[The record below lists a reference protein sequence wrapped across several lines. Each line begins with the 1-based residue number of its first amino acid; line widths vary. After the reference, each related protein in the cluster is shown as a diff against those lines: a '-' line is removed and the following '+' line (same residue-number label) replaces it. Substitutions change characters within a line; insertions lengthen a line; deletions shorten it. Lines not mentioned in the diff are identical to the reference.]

1 MNLISLLSG
10 NGFVM
15 FNKDLAR
22 KVSVNGAIIFGQ
34 LCSSYES
41 FSNKNMLTVK
51 DNKEYF
57 FLTSETLYEETA
69 LTYKQ
74 QLKAIKELEVAG
86 YIETK
91 VMGVP
96 SKKFFRITDKIV
108 DDLITEGNPRNDKRE
123 DLAVSTVGGDIEESS
138 EDNLSLDQRE
148 SLGMTKGH
156 SKPLPNGSCIKKK
169 NKKEQDK
176 NNKINNCNYK
186 NLDSNE
192 FKKVLI
198 DCANDF
204 YTQFALNRWTKKQW
218 NTLIEK
224 FAADTVESG
233 RYIKIPQDKIKGYVY
248 KSLETMAS
256 NSDYKHSEE
265 FLSYVETMKEIVT
278 KSSNTYRESRT
289 PDWL

>member
-1 MNLISLLSG
+1 
-10 NGFVM
+10 
-15 FNKDLAR
+15 
-22 KVSVNGAIIFGQ
+22 
-34 LCSSYES
+34 
-41 FSNKNMLTVK
+41 MLTVK

-57 FLTSETLYEETA
+57 FLTSETLFEETA

-86 YIETK
+86 YIETR

-96 SKKFFRITDKIV
+96 SKKYFRITDKIV
-108 DDLITEGNPRNDKRE
+108 DDLMEGKPRNDKRE
-123 DLAVSTVGGDIEESS
+123 DLAVSTVEEDIEDSS
-138 EDNLSLDQRE
+138 EDIPSLDQRE
-148 SLGMTKGH
+148 TLGMTKGH
-156 SKPLPNGSCIKKK
+156 SKPLLNGSSIKKK

-176 NNKINNCNYK
+176 NKKINNCNYK

-204 YTQFALNRWTKKQW
+204 YTQFALNRWTKKKW

-233 RYIKIPQDKIKGYVY
+233 RYIKIRPEKLRGYVY
-248 KSLETMAS
+248 KSLEIMAN
-256 NSDYKHSEE
+256 NSDYKHSEDFGE
-265 FLSYVETMKEIVT
+265 YQKAMEEIV
-278 KSSNTYRESRT
+278 SNCRNSFTRT
-289 PDWL
+289 NLPDWL